1 MIGEIGVFGLI
12 VVVIG
17 IFLIANMIR
26 ILKEYER
33 GVIFR
38 LGRLIDIK
46 GPGLIILIPVID
58 QIVKVDLRV
67 VTLDVPPQDIITRD
81 NVSVQVSAVIFFR
94 VMEPKKAVTEVQ
106 NYLFA
111 TSQFS
116 QTTLRSI
123 LGQMELDD
131 LLSEREKINLQLQE
145 VIDRHTGP
153 WGIKVTAV
161 EVKQVDLPQE
171 MKRAM
176 SAQAE
181 AERMRRAKIIA
192 ADGEFQA
199 SAKLAEA
206 ATVISVDPT
215 ALQLRYLQ
223 TLTEIAAENSSTIIF
238 PLPIELFR
246 AFMPSNKGS

>member
-1 MIGEIGVFGLI
+1 MIGEIGVFGII
-12 VVVIG
+12 VIVIG
-17 IFLIANMIR
+17 IFLFANMIR

-94 VMEPKKAVTEVQ
+94 VLEPKKAVTEVQ

-206 ATVISVDPT
+206 AQVISVDPT

-246 AFMPSNKGS
+246 AFLPNKGS

>member
-1 MIGEIGVFGLI
+1 MIGEIGIFGII
-12 VVVIG
+12 VIVLAIL
-17 IFLIANMIR
+17 LIANMIR

-38 LGRLIDIK
+38 LGRLINVK

-58 QIVKVDLRV
+58 QMVKVDLRV
-67 VTLDVPPQDIITRD
+67 VTLDVPPQDIITKD

-94 VMEPKKAVTEVQ
+94 VIEPRKAVTEVQ

-123 LGQMELDD
+123 LGQSELDE
-131 LLSEREKINLQLQE
+131 LLAEREKINQQLQK
-145 VIDRHTGP
+145 VIDNHTGP
-153 WGIKVTAV
+153 WGIKVSSV
-161 EVKQVDLPQE
+161 EIKQVDLPHE

-181 AERMRRAKIIA
+181 AERTRRAKIIA
-192 ADGEFQA
+192 ADGEYQA
-199 SAKLAEA
+199 AAKLTEA
-206 ATVISVDPT
+206 AKVISTDPT

-223 TLTEIAAENSSTIIF
+223 TLTEIAAENSSTVVF
-238 PLPIELFR
+238 PIPIDMIK
-246 AFMPSNKGS
+246 AFLNKS